1 MIKKYSYGHLMIL
14 EISSDQQK
22 RPAGLIKREIGVNP
36 VRSRHCDS
44 CFSAAYHWKIFSGKV
59 LKVYRLKSGDLLIS
73 SKRDSCGRR
82 EILIKSYNFMCCI
95 YMFDSLTV
103 RFRDG
108 CGSIC
113 LFFAQNHR
121 NVHYEKEEKQKRNKN
136 NEETKKERK
145 KRMKKTKREL
155 LVLAAATT
163 VAL

>member
-22 RPAGLIKREIGVNP
+22 RPAGLIKRETGVNP

-95 YMFDSLTV
+95 YMFDSLMV
-103 RFRDG
+103 RLRDG

-113 LFFAQNHR
+113 LFFRSKSQR
-121 NVHYEKEEKQKRNKN
+121 SEERRVGKECR
-136 NEETKKERK
+136 
-145 KRMKKTKREL
+145 L
-155 LVLAAATT
+155 
-163 VAL
+163 